1 MSKVYIITAFDLATA
16 VERIVKVYS
25 EKNKEKAKNGVDRLN
40 DSVGEDEELEY
51 RLTSWEVDGEEWRD
65 SD

>member
-1 MSKVYIITAFDLATA
+1 MSKVYIITAFDLVTA

-40 DSVGEDEELEY
+40 ASLNEDEELDY
-51 RLTSWEVDGEEWRD
+51 RLTSWEVDGEESYD
-65 SD
+65 

>member
-1 MSKVYIITAFDLATA
+1 MSKVYIITAFDLVTA

>member
-1 MSKVYIITAFDLATA
+1 MSKVYIITAFDLVTA

-40 DSVGEDEELEY
+40 ASLNEDEELEY
-51 RLTSWEVDGEEWRD
+51 RLTSWEVDEEESYD
-65 SD
+65 

>member
-1 MSKVYIITAFDLATA
+1 MSKVYIITAFDLVTA

-51 RLTSWEVDGEEWRD
+51 RLTSWEVDEEESYD
-65 SD
+65 